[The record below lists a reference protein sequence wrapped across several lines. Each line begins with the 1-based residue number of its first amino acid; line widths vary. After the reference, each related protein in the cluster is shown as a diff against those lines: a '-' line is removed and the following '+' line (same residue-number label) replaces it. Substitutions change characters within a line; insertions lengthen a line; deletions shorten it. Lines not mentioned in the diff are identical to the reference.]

1 MTNRLQPIY
10 DIAALCVKRHISQVV
25 LCPGSR
31 NAPLIL
37 AFSRHPDLTC
47 RSISDER
54 SAAFVA
60 MGISQQHEAPAVVV
74 STSGSAA
81 YNFAPAVSEAFFAH
95 IPMLVLTADRPTEWA
110 GQQDGQTIYQH
121 GIFGS
126 HVKRSYQLPQEYEH
140 PDNKWAINRIVND
153 AISLTQ
159 QYPKGP
165 VHINIP
171 LREPLY
177 PGDQQTS
184 YSESIRVMEDIP
196 ASYSVDSRVTAKV
209 FDEWPHAKS
218 ILFVS
223 GQQVDFDLR
232 SAIYD
237 ASRRLNVPIVGDV
250 LSNLHSDENTI
261 RHADLFLA
269 GASVETL
276 QGLRPDLLVTFGESS
291 ISKNLKSFLRTHK
304 PKWHWHIQPAGD
316 VADTFQSIT
325 AVLRVSTQEFFQFV
339 ATTPLPSSF
348 NLDSLAA
355 FQKRWSNEERKTRT
369 LVSKFYPQPELG
381 EAEVVLNILR
391 SLPPSCN
398 IHLANSMSVRY
409 AMQAGLQSSDED
421 VRVYANRGTSGID
434 GCTSTALGHALVSD
448 VPNILITGDVA
459 FFYDR
464 NAFWHNHAV
473 PNLHILLLNNHGGG
487 IFKMIDGPGNLSEV
501 DEFLVTRQQL
511 TAKKLC
517 EEFGFEYN
525 ELNSRRQMANAVKDL
540 LEPSPRT
547 KLLEFHSSVET
558 NKNILLSLKRLIK
571 DSYEH

>member
-1 MTNRLQPIY
+1 MANRLQPIY
-10 DIAALCVKRHISQVV
+10 DIAALCAKRHIRQAI

-37 AFSRHPDLTC
+37 AFSRHPDMTC

-60 MGISQQHEAPAVVV
+60 LGISQQLDVPAVVV

-95 IPMLVLTADRPTEWA
+95 TPMLVLTADRPTEWA
-110 GQQDGQTIYQH
+110 GQQDGQTIFQQ
-121 GIFGS
+121 GIFGR

-140 PDNKWAINRIVND
+140 PDNIWAINRMVNE
-153 AISLTQ
+153 AINVTQ
-159 QYPKGP
+159 EHPKGP

-177 PGDQQTS
+177 PGDQETT
-184 YSESIRVMEDIP
+184 YSESIRVIEEISTNR
-196 ASYSVDSRVTAKV
+196 AVDSHVATKV
-209 FDEWPHAKS
+209 LKEWSLAKS

-223 GQQVDFDLR
+223 GQQNDFNLQ
-232 SAIYD
+232 SVLT
-237 ASRRLNVPIVGDV
+237 ASRRWHVPLVGDV
-250 LSNLHSDENTI
+250 LSNLHGAEETL
-261 RHADLFLA
+261 RHADLYLG
-269 GASVETL
+269 GASSDVL
-276 QGLRPDLLVTFGESS
+276 QTLRPELLVTFGESS
-291 ISKNLKSFLRTHK
+291 ISKNLKSFLRSHK
-304 PKWHWHIQPAGD
+304 PKWHWHIQSAGN

-325 AVLRVSTQEFFQFV
+325 SIFRVDPGEFFQYIE
-339 ATTPLPSSF
+339 AMPSPPSF
-348 NLDSLAA
+348 DADRQAA
-355 FQKRWSNEERKTRT
+355 YKKCWTNEEHRT
-369 LVSKFYPQPELG
+369 KKVLSSFYPQSQTG
-381 EAEVVLNILR
+381 EAEVVLSLLR
-391 SLPPSCN
+391 RLPPACN

-409 AMQAGLQSSDED
+409 ALQAGLQSVNKN

-434 GCTSTALGHALVSD
+434 GCTSTSLGHALVSN

-464 NAFWHNHAV
+464 NAFWHNYAV
-473 PNLHILLLNNHGGG
+473 PNLRILLLNNHGGG
-487 IFKMIDGPGNLSEV
+487 IYKMIDGPGNLAEV

-517 EEFGFEYN
+517 EEFGFEYS
-525 ELNSRRQMANAVKDL
+525 ELDSLRKMDDAISDL
-540 LEPSPRT
+540 LEPSDRI
-547 KLLEFHSSVET
+547 KVLEFRSSVDT